1 VEWPL
6 GLSWQS
12 PSVALFQQN
21 RRHVLIR
28 YGSQRRPPTN
38 TNDNDK
44 SWQWVAHRT
53 KINSSDPPLTAVR
66 TAYPTPP
73 FLPFLHPPIELA
85 SLRPR
90 GRLDLDGW
98 VHFSAVC
105 FGQVLQLAVGQLCR
119 PDVQDGGVW
128 TRPGKSC
135 RVGGKPIHSRTRQP
149 HDSIESSLADGAH
162 AEVRTRPRRPTLHQR
177 RHPGGRE
184 IDRSGRLVRNDQT
197 VLSRLTAV
205 LEAPDPDFAIAP

>member
-128 TRPGKSC
+128 TRPGN
-135 RVGGKPIHSRTRQP
+135 
-149 HDSIESSLADGAH
+149 H
-162 AEVRTRPRRPTLHQR
+162 AESVESRSIRGLVSLTTLLRAVWLTEHTRKSE
-177 RHPGGRE
+177 PGLAGLRCT
-184 IDRSGRLVRNDQT
+184 SGGIQ
-197 VLSRLTAV
+197 AV
-205 LEAPDPDFAIAP
+205 VK